1 MFCLCFPVGM
11 LQLISTE
18 HPWTS
23 YVRRNSESSRE
34 SGSQPS
40 TLMKMIPGSYK
51 SPKGEPGEAHL
62 NQLPLFSHGSP
73 LSLSQLGMVNSG
85 RDSNDTRHVSLLC
98 FYPQCLTFQSPL
110 SNGRKMAASI
120 KSLNLNFEKSKTI
133 PNYHGPPSFSLLSS
147 CPCLPSIK
155 SSCHPQLTFT

>member
-11 LQLISTE
+11 LQSIRTE

-40 TLMKMIPGSYK
+40 TLMKMTRSYN
-51 SPKGEPGEAHL
+51 PRRV
-62 NQLPLFSHGSP
+62 
-73 LSLSQLGMVNSG
+73 SLERSKADVSWKFTVTVTV
-85 RDSNDTRHVSLLC
+85 STRHVHGRRDSDDARQVSSLC

-110 SNGRKMAASI
+110 STGRKMAASI

-133 PNYHGPPSFSLLSS
+133 PNCRRPPYSPYLAPSLVVPPAS
-147 CPCLPSIK
+147 LPLIRS
-155 SSCHPQLTFT
+155 